1 MCHQAIRPTLPDQ
14 GQASGGAPSA
24 DSDLPVQDEHQN
36 QDNEVS
42 QATDNT
48 PVMHH
53 PTDLQEEIDICCGT
67 NHQPVE
73 PQGDDHNHF
82 SCTSG
87 GTLSSRVHKKDEEV
101 GGNLPLPSSH
111 NAAHQ
116 NSPPENIERD
126 LKLNFVPQSAI
137 GENESCVEAQ
147 SDSKSHDSG
156 KTSLLDSQ
164 TDDKSWKENLE
175 YNDATQS
182 SSDCA
187 SDWDLKGPRD

>member
-24 DSDLPVQDEHQN
+24 DSDLPVQDEHQH

-42 QATDNT
+42 QETDDT
-48 PVMHH
+48 PDMPHH
-53 PTDLQEEIDICCGT
+53 TELQEEMEICCGT

-73 PQGDDHNHF
+73 PQGDDHNHY

-87 GTLSSRVHKKDEEV
+87 GTLSSRVHKTDEEV
-101 GGNLPLPSSH
+101 DGDVPLPSSH
-111 NAAHQ
+111 NQ
-116 NSPPENIERD
+116 KSPAENIERD
-126 LKLNFVPQSAI
+126 LKLNFVPQSDI

-156 KTSLLDSQ
+156 KTSLLNGQ

-175 YNDATQS
+175 YNDTTQS

-187 SDWDLKGPRD
+187 SDLDLKGPRD